1 MRKTEPRSL
10 WSNFCLVLIKGAVH
24 RQDILK
30 ATVGHKGKRKDK
42 AVAGAGSLM
51 VPGGKGAEVRKQT

>member
-1 MRKTEPRSL
+1 M
-10 WSNFCLVLIKGAVH
+10 LIKGAVH